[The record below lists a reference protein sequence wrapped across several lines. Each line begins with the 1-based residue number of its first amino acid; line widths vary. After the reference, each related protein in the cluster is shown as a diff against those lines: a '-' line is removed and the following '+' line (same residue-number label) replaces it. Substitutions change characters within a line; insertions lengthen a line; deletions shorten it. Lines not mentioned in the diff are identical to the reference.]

1 MDEMI
6 EKTAEKIYSD
16 LSGWG
21 WADQAYMLNEI
32 ADKLREYA
40 DECLQLEYGLEAETE

>member
-6 EKTAEKIYSD
+6 EKTAKKAFND

-21 WADQAYMLNEI
+21 WADQAYMLNVI

-40 DECLQLEYGLEAETE
+40 DECLQLEYGFETDLE